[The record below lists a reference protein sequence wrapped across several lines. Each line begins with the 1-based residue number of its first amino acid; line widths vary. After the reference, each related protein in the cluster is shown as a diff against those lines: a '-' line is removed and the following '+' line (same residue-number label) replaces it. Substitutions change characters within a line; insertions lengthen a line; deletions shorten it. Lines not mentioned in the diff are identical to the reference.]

1 MNKYDTEAI
10 MQNFNKLLQP
20 FADIARNAHKIANNP
35 RVQQTLQNIAMAIQ
49 NHEKTAPQIDK
60 MLSEM
65 EENKNLSEALEII
78 PYRQI
83 FKLVLNNFEVKDL
96 TILKL
101 ANQVNFQEGLLSY
114 FDEIEIDAT
123 FKKRKFCLK
132 EALKLYDLNYFAG
145 CSCLLHSILEG
156 IITDYLIF
164 KNIIVKCNKNGRTVY
179 KSDNKVITGLS
190 KKIDLSKGINDN
202 FLRLEDYKFD
212 SSHNK
217 KFHNERND
225 VLHGSNIDNF
235 TAERCFITIIW
246 ISSLLSSIK
255 NEQQL
260 DRIKIKQRQQSMPT

>member
-1 MNKYDTEAI
+1 MNKYDSETI
-10 MQNFNKLLQP
+10 MQNFNKILQP
-20 FADIARNAHKIANNP
+20 FTDIARNAHKIAKNP
-35 RVQQTLQNIAMAIQ
+35 KFQQTLQNISVAIQ
-49 NHEKTAPQIDK
+49 HHEKTAPQIDK

-65 EENKNLSEALEII
+65 EENENLSEALEII

-83 FKLVLNNFEVKDL
+83 FKLALDNFEVRDL

-101 ANQVNFQEGLLSY
+101 VNQENFQNGLLKY
-114 FDEIEIDAT
+114 FDEIEIDT
-123 FKKRKFCLK
+123 MFKKRKVCLE

-164 KNIIVKCNKNGRTVY
+164 KNIIVKFNKNGKTVY
-179 KSDNKVITGLS
+179 KKDNQVITGLS
-190 KKIDLSKGINDN
+190 KKIDLSKSINNN
-202 FLRLEDYKFD
+202 FLRLENYKFD

-246 ISSLLSSIK
+246 ISSLLSSIQ

-260 DRIKIKQRQQSMPT
+260 DRIKIQQILKSTPV